1 MFEIVQSGGVIMIP
15 LIISSIIAFAIIM
28 ERFWALKKDKVVPQ
42 TLIDDMWQA
51 IENDKVDDTMLAN
64 MRASSPL
71 GELLAAGLA
80 KRDQSREQV
89 KEALNDVGSH
99 VTHELEKFLNA
110 LGTIAAISP
119 LIGLLGTV
127 IGMITVFTAITTA
140 GVGDPSELAGGIST
154 ALITTATGLS
164 IAIPSLI
171 FHRHFKAKIEAYVVK
186 MEQEAL
192 KLVEATHG
200 S

>member
-1 MFEIVQSGGVIMIP
+1 MFEIVQSGGFIMIP

-28 ERFWALKKDKVVPQ
+28 ERFWALKKDKIVPQ
-42 TLIDDMWQA
+42 ALIDDMWQA
-51 IENDKVDDTMLAN
+51 IDADTVDDAMLDN
-64 MRASSPL
+64 MRANSPL
-71 GELLAAGLA
+71 GAVLAAGLS
-80 KRDQSREQV
+80 KRHQSREQV
-89 KEALNDVGSH
+89 KEALTDVGSH

-110 LGTIAAISP
+110 LGTIAAITP

-127 IGMITVFTAITTA
+127 VGMITVFTAITTA
-140 GVGDPSELAGGIST
+140 GVGDPAELAGGIST

-171 FHRHFKAKIEAYVVK
+171 FYRHFKAKIEAYVVK

-192 KLVEATHG
+192 RLVEATHG
-200 S
+200 E